1 MDKEK
6 AKIQL
11 EKLKKEIRRH
21 DRLYYVENRPEIDDS
36 EYDKLMRQ
44 LKDLEGQFPDLITPD
59 SPTQR
64 VGGEPTKVFPQ
75 VKHLVPMLS
84 MDNTYSPEELKEFD
98 QRVRKNLPGE
108 RIEYVV
114 ELKFD
119 GVSVSLLYKNSRF
132 MKGATRGD
140 GAIGDDVSNN
150 LKTIRSIPLVLEDE
164 EATPRLFEVRGE
176 VYMRREELLKLNEE
190 KERIGEPLFA
200 NPRNAAAGSLKLL
213 DPKIVAERGLD
224 IFIYGIGHCEGK
236 EFKTHDE
243 VLKFLKK
250 IGIKVNKSILLCR
263 SIDEVIDHC
272 NQWEGKRDSLE
283 YDTDGMVIKVNSLD
297 QQRRL
302 GHTSK
307 SPRWMIAYKFPARK
321 VTTKLKDITVQVGR
335 TGALTPVAILEPV
348 HVSGSTVSRAT
359 LHNMDEIERLDV
371 RIGDTVILEKGG
383 EIIPKIDSVV
393 KNKRTGKEKKFVLPD
408 SCPVCSSKVLRSP
421 DEVAL
426 RCENVACPAQ
436 LKMTILHFASHTAMD
451 IEGMGERIVDQMVDK
466 GLLKDYGD
474 IYHLKMNQV
483 AQLERLA
490 EKSASNLMEAVEKS
504 KQNELYRLIFGL
516 GVRHVGVR
524 AARILAENF
533 SSVDTIAEKTAE
545 ELQLVPEIG
554 PVMAK
559 SIYNF
564 FRKKENLKVIDKLKD
579 AGVKTAERQKIKK
592 ETKFS
597 GKIFVFTGTLSK
609 FSREEAQGIVISLG
623 GEASSSVSKN
633 TDFVVSGQDA
643 GSKLEKAKKLGVKI
657 IDEEEFAKM
666 IGRV

>member
-1 MDKEK
+1 M
-6 AKIQL
+6 
-11 EKLKKEIRRH
+11 
-21 DRLYYVENRPEIDDS
+21 
-36 EYDKLMRQ
+36 EY
-44 LKDLEGQFPDLITPD
+44 E
-59 SPTQR
+59 
-64 VGGEPTKVFPQ
+64 
-75 VKHLVPMLS
+75 
-84 MDNTYSPEELKEFD
+84 
-98 QRVRKNLPGE
+98 
-108 RIEYVV
+108 
-114 ELKFD
+114 
-119 GVSVSLLYKNSRF
+119 
-132 MKGATRGD
+132 
-140 GAIGDDVSNN
+140 
-150 LKTIRSIPLVLEDE
+150 
-164 EATPRLFEVRGE
+164 
-176 VYMRREELLKLNEE
+176 
-190 KERIGEPLFA
+190 
-200 NPRNAAAGSLKLL
+200 
-213 DPKIVAERGLD
+213 
-224 IFIYGIGHCEGK
+224 
-236 EFKTHDE
+236 
-243 VLKFLKK
+243 
-250 IGIKVNKSILLCR
+250 
-263 SIDEVIDHC
+263 
-272 NQWEGKRDSLE
+272 
-283 YDTDGMVIKVNSLD
+283 TDGMVIKVNSLD

>member
-250 IGIKVNKSILLCR
+250 IGFKVNKSILLCR

>member
-1 MDKEK
+1 M
-6 AKIQL
+6 
-11 EKLKKEIRRH
+11 
-21 DRLYYVENRPEIDDS
+21 ENRPEIDDS

-250 IGIKVNKSILLCR
+250 IGFKVNKSILLCR

>member
-1 MDKEK
+1 ME
-6 AKIQL
+6 
-11 EKLKKEIRRH
+11 
-21 DRLYYVENRPEIDDS
+21 
-36 EYDKLMRQ
+36 
-44 LKDLEGQFPDLITPD
+44 
-59 SPTQR
+59 
-64 VGGEPTKVFPQ
+64 
-75 VKHLVPMLS
+75 
-84 MDNTYSPEELKEFD
+84 
-98 QRVRKNLPGE
+98 
-108 RIEYVV
+108 
-114 ELKFD
+114 
-119 GVSVSLLYKNSRF
+119 
-132 MKGATRGD
+132 
-140 GAIGDDVSNN
+140 
-150 LKTIRSIPLVLEDE
+150 
-164 EATPRLFEVRGE
+164 
-176 VYMRREELLKLNEE
+176 
-190 KERIGEPLFA
+190 
-200 NPRNAAAGSLKLL
+200 
-213 DPKIVAERGLD
+213 
-224 IFIYGIGHCEGK
+224 
-236 EFKTHDE
+236 
-243 VLKFLKK
+243 
-250 IGIKVNKSILLCR
+250 
-263 SIDEVIDHC
+263 
-272 NQWEGKRDSLE
+272 
-283 YDTDGMVIKVNSLD
+283 
-297 QQRRL
+297 
-302 GHTSK
+302 
-307 SPRWMIAYKFPARK
+307 
-321 VTTKLKDITVQVGR
+321 
-335 TGALTPVAILEPV
+335 
-348 HVSGSTVSRAT
+348 
-359 LHNMDEIERLDV
+359 EIERLDV
-371 RIGDTVILEKGG
+371 RIGYTVILEKGG